1 MKKEIQYLNCIMG
14 AFIGVFIGRTV
25 SIVWNYSR
33 YPERFLA
40 SSAPWYTGIMMHAGF
55 TLIALGTC
63 IIIRVVL
70 KRICG
75 NKEKRSE

>member
-14 AFIGVFIGRTV
+14 AFIGVFIGRAV
-25 SIVWNYSR
+25 SIIWNYSR

-55 TLIALGTC
+55 TLIALGAC

>member
-25 SIVWNYSR
+25 SITWNYSR

-40 SSAPWYTGIMMHAGF
+40 SSAPWYSGIVMHAGF
-55 TLIALGTC
+55 TLVALIVC
-63 IIIRVVL
+63 LIIRVLL
-70 KRICG
+70 KRISRS
-75 NKEKRSE
+75 KEKQPE